1 VSSSGRARVVGLRIA
16 LKLALKFAL
25 KLNDARNLMN
35 SIAVCFVCLGNIC
48 RSPSAEAVML
58 HRVGRARLSDKI
70 VVDSAGTGD
79 WHIGQPPDER
89 AQRAARR
96 RGYDLSPLRGRQVS
110 REDFARFDLLI
121 AMDDANAAALTEAC
135 PAEYR
140 DKIRLLMEFATRDD
154 SRVVVDPYFGGD
166 EGFERVL
173 DQCEDACEGLLKA
186 LRTQLVT

>member
-1 VSSSGRARVVGLRIA
+1 
-16 LKLALKFAL
+16 
-25 KLNDARNLMN
+25 MN

-58 HRVGRARLSDKI
+58 HQVAQAKLADRI

-89 AQRAARR
+89 AQRAAKR
-96 RGYDLSPLRGRQVS
+96 RGYDLSSLRGRQIAAD
-110 REDFARFDLLI
+110 DFARFDLLI
-121 AMDDANAAALTEAC
+121 AMDDANAAALAQIC
-135 PAEYR
+135 PPEHR

-186 LRTQLVT
+186 LRTQLVV